1 MDRLT
6 VEQPS
11 SAGNTFRKFRIHLTS
26 TLELLFSI
34 KFFTD
39 SEEASPAQEQ
49 KNVNQM
55 HAFRQFCWMDLPYM
69 RCFFLVSD
77 LRLFKI
83 HSIWQKLFLVFGV
96 LDVGVFPWRLYKKN
110 EGDIEKCRQEFV
122 FEDVDNDDDDTKKCL
137 NSWCVRQISDVKW
150 YMNADKAVFCFFFG
164 LSVCLHGLL
173 IRMSVCL
180 SACLL
185 NRFKYPAVLLISIDF
200 ISICNFKWKIEEKK
214 QAWSVSVKF
223 YGVC

>member
-11 SAGNTFRKFRIHLTS
+11 SAGNTFSEFRIHLTS

-39 SEEASPAQEQ
+39 SEEASPAQE

-96 LDVGVFPWRLYKKN
+96 VVVGVFPWRLYKKN

-122 FEDVDNDDDDTKKCL
+122 FEDVDNDDDTKKCL

-150 YMNADKAVFCFFFG
+150 YMNADKAVFCLFFW
-164 LSVCLHGLL
+164 SVCLHGLL

-180 SACLL
+180 H
-185 NRFKYPAVLLISIDF
+185 
-200 ISICNFKWKIEEKK
+200 
-214 QAWSVSVKF
+214 
-223 YGVC
+223 VC

>member
-11 SAGNTFRKFRIHLTS
+11 SAGNTFSEFRIHLTS

-39 SEEASPAQEQ
+39 SEEASPAQEE

-69 RCFFLVSD
+69 RCFF
-77 LRLFKI
+77 
-83 HSIWQKLFLVFGV
+83 FGFW
-96 LDVGVFPWRLYKKN
+96 LKTLQNSFHLAETIFGFRCCCCWCFPWRLYKKN

-122 FEDVDNDDDDTKKCL
+122 FEDVDNDDEDDTKKCL

-150 YMNADKAVFCFFFG
+150 YMNADKAVFYLFF
-164 LSVCLHGLL
+164 L
-173 IRMSVCL
+173 VCL
-180 SACLL
+180 SAWTA
-185 NRFKYPAVLLISIDF
+185 YPYVRL
-200 ISICNFKWKIEEKK
+200 
-214 QAWSVSVKF
+214 SVCMSAK
-223 YGVC
+223 